1 MGVVQNIHSDNS
13 LRNRRE
19 RGTVQTGTVPGQGR
33 YIMTTQSSSPDW
45 ADAQRTTRSLGM
57 LSLSILLL
65 VLVIP
70 ALVWGEE
77 KGFSATS
84 ATKESEGSMN
94 SQIELMALDQKNWR
108 NPQSAFKWIAMA
120 RGFKVPWD
128 TFGRQGW
135 MTDDA
140 YVDPVDPGV
149 SEFSADTE
157 IFYLVFAISALD
169 APSQY
174 RAAWFHMP
182 DGHTPSDRTH
192 GNRCPVSGNERKSR
206 VPGNLPTRRRLGK
219 RESISSSSISKVP
232 ARNCTN
238 PT

>member
-1 MGVVQNIHSDNS
+1 
-13 LRNRRE
+13 
-19 RGTVQTGTVPGQGR
+19 
-33 YIMTTQSSSPDW
+33 MTTHSSSPDR
-45 ADAQRTTRSLGM
+45 ANAHRTTRSLGM

-84 ATKESEGSMN
+84 ATNESEGSVN
-94 SQIELMALDQKNWR
+94 TQVELMALDQKNWR

-182 DGHTPSDRTH
+182 DGQTPSAELTGTDALFLEM
-192 GNRCPVSGNERKSR
+192 NEKAGYLEIFRPDGGWKKGRYLVKLYFES
-206 VPGNLPTRRRLGK
+206 PGQELYEPNVIGTM
-219 RESISSSSISKVP
+219 SFTI
-232 ARNCTN
+232 TD
-238 PT
+238 